1 MKCVE
6 RMGEEMEAEEEEEVG
21 GEEARE

>member
-6 RMGEEMEAEEEEEVG
+6 RVGEEMEAEEEEEVG